1 MTNNE
6 MMRADMLDI
15 LFQNRNKQYG
25 AYTLRRGYDKRLSIA
40 LLTGVALITGFII
53 LARFTS
59 KNESVVSTYA
69 KETIL
74 LKEVKMP
81 KEKIKQPEKQ
91 KEITKPKEPAIKKTA
106 VATIKVTPP
115 VITPDDKVKEPAKA
129 NEAVIGKQI
138 STTNTIGKPDDG
150 IVKQPLTIPTDG
162 KGDGIVQAGPAPAAQ
177 PDFIVQEKDPE
188 FPGGQ
193 EAFKKFMAR
202 YLVTPESLEAGEMK
216 TVRIKFKVDK
226 DGSVNSFEIV
236 NSGGTEFDKEV
247 VRVCK
252 KMPKWVPAIQ
262 NGVNVPVH
270 YVIPVIFMGIGE

>member
-15 LFQNRNKQYG
+15 LFQNRNRSYG
-25 AYTLRRGYDKRLSIA
+25 AYTLRREYDKRLSIA
-40 LLTGVALITGFII
+40 LFAGLFLVGCFIVIT
-53 LARFTS
+53 RFTS
-59 KNESVVSTYA
+59 KNESVVTVNP
-69 KETIL
+69 KEALL

-81 KEKIKQPEKQ
+81 KQEIKQPEKQ
-91 KEITKPKEPAIKKTA
+91 KEITKPKAPAVKKTV
-106 VATIKVTPP
+106 VATVKHTPP

-129 NEAVIGKQI
+129 NDDIAGKQI
-138 STTNTIGKPDDG
+138 GTTTTPGKPDDG
-150 IVKQPLTIPTDG
+150 TVKQPATPSTG
-162 KGDGIVQAGPAPAAQ
+162 GNGGGTVNAGPAQPAQ
-177 PDFIVQEKDPE
+177 PDFVIQEKDPE

-236 NSGGTEFDKEV
+236 NSAGSEFDSEV

-262 NGVNVPVH
+262 NGINVPVH
-270 YVIPVIFMGIGE
+270 YVIPVTFMGIGE